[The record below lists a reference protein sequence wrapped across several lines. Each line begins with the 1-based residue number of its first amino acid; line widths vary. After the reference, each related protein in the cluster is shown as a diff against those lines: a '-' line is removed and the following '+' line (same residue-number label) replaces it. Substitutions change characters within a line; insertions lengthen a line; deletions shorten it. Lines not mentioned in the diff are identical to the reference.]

1 MLEPLTIYVVDR
13 IPMHSVSGEQE
24 MADME
29 TIDVSHDSVV
39 VLKHHGSYM
48 QQNRDYQVRNAFN
61 GGVADKA
68 KYAQSY
74 QVRRQARM
82 RYCECCCWRNAGH

>member
-1 MLEPLTIYVVDR
+1 
-13 IPMHSVSGEQE
+13 
-24 MADME
+24 ME

>member
-1 MLEPLTIYVVDR
+1 MLEPPTIYVVDPT
-13 IPMHSVSGEQE
+13 PMHSVAGEQE

-82 RYCECCCWRNAGH
+82 RFCECCCRRNAGH